1 MNFIPEP
8 AFDSNNDNYFF
19 CLMTNSFHT
28 ASSQYEF
35 NCTKKYYKSDFDN
48 SILHGDE
55 NVFDTLYNTYD
66 NNENKKL
73 RYGWTPIMFSIWN
86 QKDIFFYH
94 LLKNYDIDLS
104 NKTDSGQTVLHL
116 VCMRKVTEFIRPLIM
131 NGAHIYIQDNYGYTP
146 IDYLKNYPINISE
159 FIELYD
165 REQRWIRRKYLFLI
179 NKYIDRCSQF
189 IRSRTKVLMNWH
201 LVRFISSFL

>member
-1 MNFIPEP
+1 MNYIPEP

-19 CLMTNSFHT
+19 ALMTNSFHT

-35 NCTKKYYKSDFDN
+35 NYAKKSYKSDFDN

-104 NKTDSGQTVLHL
+104 SKTDSGQTVLHL

-131 NGAHIYIQDNYGYTP
+131 NGAHIYIKDNYGYTP

-179 NKYIDRCSQF
+179 NKYFHRCNQF